1 MRQGNAPGF
10 DVFDILLFVEGRGGR
25 AKRRG
30 RVSPR
35 DSGGGRDER
44 RATATRRRIE
54 IASRLARVCLRLVR
68 LYFLDAFNAT
78 RGMDREKGRGTA
90 RARTWRRL
98 KRLFRPI
105 MLLPGIVAALNWRL
119 EGREARGVSAR
130 MDGRGRRNFLCAHGR

>member
-10 DVFDILLFVEGRGGR
+10 DVFDILLFVEGRGRR

-35 DSGGGRDER
+35 GSGGGRDER
-44 RATATRRRIE
+44 RATSDEKKKRNRVS
-54 IASRLARVCLRLVR
+54 IACVCFRLLRFSL
-68 LYFLDAFNAT
+68 LDAFNGT
-78 RGMDREKGRGTA
+78 RGMDRGKGRGTA

-130 MDGRGRRNFLCAHGR
+130 RDGIENFLCSHGR